1 MQNTYRY
8 VCVNLAAALLANCGV
23 YFFIATITHLY
34 NFIVNAIGHP
44 RLQWG
49 VFICIIYS
57 IVLTACGCATFT
69 NGFVG
74 GSKRALGRMLCNASV
89 KSLDNSNPDV
99 IQRSIRRRNR
109 SSSSESSSS
118 DIDCGALD
126 TAIEDPDYNPGM
138 VGYDYATDTD
148 ICLRPPKPHWDRN
161 RQWPTQWPGRV
172 VRRRE
177 GGGFHWPS

>member
-8 VCVNLAAALLANCGV
+8 VCVNLTAALFVNCGV
-23 YFFIATITHLY
+23 YLFIATITHLY
-34 NFIVNAIGHP
+34 NFIDNAIGHP

-69 NGFVG
+69 NGVVG
-74 GSKRALGRMLCNASV
+74 ESKRALGRMLCTASV

-99 IQRSIRRRNR
+99 IPRSIRRRNR

-126 TAIEDPDYNPGM
+126 TAIEDPDYNPGV
-138 VGYDYATDTD
+138 VGSDNVHDSD
-148 ICLRPPKPHWDRN
+148 RCLRPPKPHWDRH
-161 RQWPTQWPGRV
+161 RQWPTQWPCRV